1 MRIVPI
7 SRKLSTI
14 WVGLPQ
20 NSSFSMQNPSVS
32 TENPAF
38 SIEKSSQGTDS
49 NEFEFERIT
58 QMKTESKIEELITC
72 TACDV

>member
-49 NEFEFERIT
+49 NDFERIT